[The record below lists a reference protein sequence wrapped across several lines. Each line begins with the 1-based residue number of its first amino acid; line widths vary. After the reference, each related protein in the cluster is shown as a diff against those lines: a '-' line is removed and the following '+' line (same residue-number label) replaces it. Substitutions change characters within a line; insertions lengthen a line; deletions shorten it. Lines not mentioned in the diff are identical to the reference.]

1 MSIKVVDKEYLSK
14 QFKEYHNIV
23 NPRLKNVEETVSV
36 LNADVDTEGSVKHL
50 VTTEIAKVVDN
61 APETFD
67 TLKEIFEW
75 TEEHGTDVLE
85 MNTAIKSNADAL
97 ELLNGDATKEGSI
110 DYKIAEAIED
120 IDIETENI
128 DFTVLLQ
135 EQDPEPTPDPE
146 PKPEPEEP
154 TEQIIEIDGEGEV
167 NVGDS
172 ITLTADVENV
182 SWISSNDEIATV
194 VDGVVTGV
202 AEGEVMITASSESYT
217 SGTKTVIVNAIV

>member
-1 MSIKVVDKEYLSK
+1 MSIKVVDKEYLST

-36 LNADVDTEGSVKHL
+36 LNAAVDTEGSVKHL
-50 VTTEIAKVVDN
+50 VTSEIAKVVDN

-75 TEEHGTDVLE
+75 TEDHGTDVLE
-85 MNTAIKSNADAL
+85 MTSAIKTNADAL
-97 ELLNGDATKEGSI
+97 ELLNGDATVEGSV

-135 EQDPEPTPDPE
+135 EPNP
-146 PKPEPEEP
+146 
-154 TEQIIEIDGEGEV
+154 
-167 NVGDS
+167 
-172 ITLTADVENV
+172 
-182 SWISSNDEIATV
+182 
-194 VDGVVTGV
+194 
-202 AEGEVMITASSESYT
+202 
-217 SGTKTVIVNAIV
+217 